1 MEVAREDPR
10 VTRVLLVDDQ
20 ELVREG
26 LRSLIATD
34 PGLAVVGECADGDEV
49 INQIARARPDV
60 VVMDIRMRRV
70 DGATATASVRAVDGP
85 PVLVLT
91 TYEDDE
97 TLAGAL
103 RAGAAGF
110 VLKTAPGED
119 ILRAIVTVADGD
131 AWVDPRVAG
140 RVLGAY
146 RDRTPHEPPDLTA
159 LTERELDVLKAV
171 GRGLNNREAADA
183 LFVSEAT
190 IKTHLGRVLVKLGL
204 RDRIAL
210 VVFAHDH
217 DIRWAD
223 PAESGPPTS

>member
-1 MEVAREDPR
+1 MIR
-10 VTRVLLVDDQ
+10 VQLVDDQ
-20 ELVREG
+20 EVVREG

-34 PGLAVVGECADGDEV
+34 PGLTVVGECADGDEV
-49 INQIARARPDV
+49 INQIARTRPDV

-70 DGATATASVRAVDGP
+70 DGATATASIRAIDGP

-97 TLAGAL
+97 TLVAAL
-103 RAGAAGF
+103 RSGAAGF

-119 ILRAIVTVADGD
+119 ILRAIVTVAAGD

-146 RDRTPHEPPDLTA
+146 RDRAPHEPPDLTA
-159 LTERELDVLKAV
+159 LTERELDVLKV
-171 GRGLNNREAADA
+171 IGRGLNNREAADA

-190 IKTHLGRVLVKLGL
+190 IKTHLGRILAKLGL
-204 RDRIAL
+204 RDRIAV

-217 DIRWAD
+217 NII
-223 PAESGPPTS
+223 